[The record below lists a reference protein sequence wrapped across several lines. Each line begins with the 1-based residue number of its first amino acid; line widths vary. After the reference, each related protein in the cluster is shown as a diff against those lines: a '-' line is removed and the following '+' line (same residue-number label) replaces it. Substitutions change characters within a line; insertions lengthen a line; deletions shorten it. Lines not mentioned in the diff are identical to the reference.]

1 MVLKFVIHGNPVTKK
16 NSQNVVF
23 VGEKCPVCHKGS
35 RAIPMQSSQYKLY
48 EKMAAKEIPKLQ
60 QPIDYPVEATYR
72 YFMKT
77 QRAVDLTN
85 LEEAT
90 DDILVKHGVLKDDN
104 NNIIVSHDGSRVYH
118 DKDDP
123 RVEIEIK
130 EYE

>member
-1 MVLKFVIHGNPVTKK
+1 MKIVIHGNPVTKK

-23 VGEKCPVCHKGS
+23 IGEKCPVCHKGK
-35 RAIPMQSSQYKLY
+35 RAIPMQSSQYKMY
-48 EKMAAKEIPKLQ
+48 EKLAAKEIPKLQ
-60 QPIDYPVEATYR
+60 QPIDYQVEATYL
-72 YFMKT
+72 YYMKT

-90 DDILVKHGVLKDDN
+90 DDILVKYGILKDDN
-104 NNIIVSHDGSRVYH
+104 NKIIASHDGSRVYY

-130 EYE
+130 EFKE